1 MLQAELA
8 KLQTTFAEELGSA
21 RARLAVAERRN
32 KDLLEN
38 LQSTVRAAHSAKVVE
53 RPASLPEPPMVL
65 PKSGDWTGQPETLE
79 QRGQKFQKP
88 QVGSLES
95 TRSHISL
102 GGARSQRQA
111 ELWELH
117 SQHRDRSERLAR
129 HQHLG
134 CSNYDPIDS
143 FERWTTLWCFWNG
156 LLLFIYIY
164 RLKFWYYM

>member
-38 LQSTVRAAHSAKVVE
+38 LQSTVRAAHSAKVE

-65 PKSGDWTGQPETLE
+65 PKSGDWTQPETFQIFQ

-88 QVGSLES
+88 QVSSLES

-117 SQHRDRSERLAR
+117 TQHRDRSERLAR

-134 CSNYDPIDS
+134 CSNYDPILTPLKNEPRCGVS
-143 FERWTTLWCFWNG
+143 GMAYCCLYN
-156 LLLFIYIY
+156 FI
-164 RLKFWYYM
+164 